1 MNLSIN
7 MMKNLNTKLLYFI
20 VLCAFSLLI
29 LTNNSNAQS
38 LSESLTTFNQQ
49 RIDLNTKGMYI
60 LSGWAISNIAVGSIG
75 YFKSSG
81 STKYVHQMNVGW
93 NLINL
98 AIAGGALYQYG
109 QADPTTFSLAQSLN
123 EAQSIEQILLLNIG
137 LNVGYMATGGFLWER
152 GLRKS
157 KDRFIGYGQSL
168 IIQGGFLL
176 LFDSTL
182 YLLNQT
188 NNEKL
193 DTILKTISIQG
204 TQLSVT
210 IPL

>member
-1 MNLSIN
+1 MR
-7 MMKNLNTKLLYFI
+7 NLNTKLLFFL
-20 VLCAFSLLI
+20 VLCAFSLLL
-29 LTNNSNAQS
+29 LTNYSNAQS

-60 LSGWAISNIAVGSIG
+60 LSGWAISNIVVGSVG

-81 STKYVHQMNVGW
+81 STKYLHQMNVGW

-193 DTILKTISIQG
+193 DMILKTVSIQG

>member
-1 MNLSIN
+1 MG
-7 MMKNLNTKLLYFI
+7 NLNTKLLFFL
-20 VLCAFSLLI
+20 VLCAFSLLL
-29 LTNNSNAQS
+29 LTNYSNAQS

-193 DTILKTISIQG
+193 DTIIETISIQG

>member
-1 MNLSIN
+1 
-7 MMKNLNTKLLYFI
+7 MKNLNGRLLFF
-20 VLCAFSLLI
+20 LFLFASSLLL
-29 LTNNSNAQS
+29 LTNSSTAQN
-38 LSESLTTFNQQ
+38 LSESLTFFNQQ

-81 STKYVHQMNVGW
+81 STKYLHQMNVGW
-93 NLINL
+93 NLVNL
-98 AIAGGALYQYG
+98 AIAGGALYQYSH
-109 QADPTTFSLAQSLN
+109 ADPTSFSLAQSLN
-123 EAQSIEQILLLNIG
+123 EAHSIEQILLLNIG
-137 LNVGYMATGGFLWER
+137 LNIGYMATGGFLWER

-157 KDRFIGYGQSL
+157 KDRFVGYGQSL

-176 LFDSTL
+176 LFDSSL
-182 YLLNQT
+182 YLLNRT
-188 NNEKL
+188 NNETL
-193 DTILKTISIQG
+193 GRIMETVSIQG

>member
-1 MNLSIN
+1 MR
-7 MMKNLNTKLLYFI
+7 NLNTKLLFFL

-81 STKYVHQMNVGW
+81 STRYIHQMNVGW

-168 IIQGGFLL
+168 IIQCGFLL

-193 DTILKTISIQG
+193 DMILKTVSIQG

>member
-1 MNLSIN
+1 MR
-7 MMKNLNTKLLYFI
+7 NLNTKLLCYL
-20 VLCAFSLLI
+20 VLCAFSLLL

-81 STKYVHQMNVGW
+81 STKYLHQMNVGW

-109 QADPTTFSLAQSLN
+109 QADPTTFSLTQSLT

-137 LNVGYMATGGFLWER
+137 LNIGYMATGGFLWER

-182 YLLNQT
+182 YLLNQK
-188 NNEKL
+188 NSGKL
-193 DTILKTISIQG
+193 DTIIETVSIQG
-204 TQLSVT
+204 TQLSIT

>member
-193 DTILKTISIQG
+193 DMILKTVSIQG

>member
-1 MNLSIN
+1 MR
-7 MMKNLNTKLLYFI
+7 NLNTKLLCYL
-20 VLCAFSLLI
+20 VLCAFSLLL

-81 STKYVHQMNVGW
+81 STKYLHQMNVGW

-109 QADPTTFSLAQSLN
+109 QADPTTFSLTQSLN

-137 LNVGYMATGGFLWER
+137 LNIGYMATGGFLWER

-182 YLLNQT
+182 YLLNQK
-188 NNEKL
+188 NSEKL
-193 DTILKTISIQG
+193 DTIIETISIQG
-204 TQLSVT
+204 TQLSIT

>member
-1 MNLSIN
+1 MR
-7 MMKNLNTKLLYFI
+7 NLNTKLLFFL
-20 VLCAFSLLI
+20 VLCAFSLLLI
-29 LTNNSNAQS
+29 TNNSNAQS

-157 KDRFIGYGQSL
+157 KERFIGYGQSL

-193 DTILKTISIQG
+193 NAIIETVSIQG

>member
-1 MNLSIN
+1 MR
-7 MMKNLNTKLLYFI
+7 NLNTKLLFYL
-20 VLCAFSLLI
+20 VLCAFSLLL

-49 RIDLNTKGMYI
+49 QIDLNTKGMYI

-81 STKYVHQMNVGW
+81 STKYLHQMNVGW

-109 QADPTTFSLAQSLN
+109 QADPTTFSLTQSLT

-137 LNVGYMATGGFLWER
+137 LNIGYMATGGFLWER

-182 YLLNQT
+182 YLLNQMNSGKLHT
-188 NNEKL
+188 IIEK
-193 DTILKTISIQG
+193 ISIQG
-204 TQLSVT
+204 TQLSIT

>member
-1 MNLSIN
+1 MN
-7 MMKNLNTKLLYFI
+7 KLAEKLFY
-20 VLCAFSLLI
+20 LLI
-29 LTNNSNAQS
+29 FFASFFFLFSDNSTAQHLTD
-38 LSESLTTFNQQ
+38 SLTTFNQQ
-49 RIDLNTKGMYI
+49 RINLNTKGMYV
-60 LSGWAISNIAVGSIG
+60 LSGWALSNIAVSSMG

-81 STKYVHQMNVGW
+81 STKYLHQMNVGW
-93 NLINL
+93 NLVNL

-109 QADPTTFSLAQSLN
+109 QADPTSFSLVQSLN
-123 EAQSIEQILLLNIG
+123 EAHSIERILFLNMG
-137 LNVGYMATGGFLWER
+137 LNVAYIATGGFLWER

-157 KDRFIGYGQSL
+157 NDRFVGYGQSL

-182 YLLNQT
+182 YFLNRA

-193 DTILKTISIQG
+193 NTIMETVSIQG

-210 IPL
+210 VPF

>member
-1 MNLSIN
+1 MR
-7 MMKNLNTKLLYFI
+7 NLNTKLLYFI
-20 VLCAFSLLI
+20 VLCAFSLLL
-29 LTNNSNAQS
+29 LTNYSNAQS
-38 LSESLTTFNQQ
+38 FSESLTTFNQQ

-193 DTILKTISIQG
+193 DMILKTVSIQG